1 MAANRC
7 LFVLDTVPCLKEMT
21 EEPSGH
27 THALHAF
34 RCPSGH
40 RCYQTADG
48 QAIRFR
54 QQFGSDIWHFSAG
67 CSQWPIINFVSNE
80 CISNEAKYAMS
91 ALLKDLRS
99 YLDQSTIFINLII
112 RDKNLFTKTNG
123 ILKSYLG
130 TVISYEDS

>member
-1 MAANRC
+1 MSAS
-7 LFVLDTVPCLKEMT
+7 LMKLK
-21 EEPSGH
+21 
-27 THALHAF
+27 
-34 RCPSGH
+34 C
-40 RCYQTADG
+40 
-48 QAIRFR
+48 
-54 QQFGSDIWHFSAG
+54 
-67 CSQWPIINFVSNE
+67 
-80 CISNEAKYAMS
+80 AMS